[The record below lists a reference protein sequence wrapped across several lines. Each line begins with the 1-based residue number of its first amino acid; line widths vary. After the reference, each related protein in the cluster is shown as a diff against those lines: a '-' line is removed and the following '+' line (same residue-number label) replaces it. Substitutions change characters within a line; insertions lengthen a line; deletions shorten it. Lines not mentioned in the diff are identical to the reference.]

1 MDHIDRAV
9 KWTRSGKTLVRAEN
23 EERET
28 MAEATLS
35 TNPPTTSI
43 NKIPLDRPWTW
54 LAKGFADLRKAPAIS
69 LGYGI
74 LFTLAGYALVASLWA
89 LGWIYLTLPLAAGF
103 LIVGPLFAV
112 GLYEV
117 SRRLQNGEPVGFG
130 DAISAWQRNS
140 GQIGLMGIALLL
152 LMFAWIRLAAM
163 IFMLFFGLE
172 PPSLETLVQ
181 QTVLSA
187 DALPFLV
194 TGTAVGALLAGL
206 AFSIS
211 VISIPLL
218 LDRPEAN
225 VVTAITTS
233 IDAVKTNLGPM
244 LFWGVLIVLFVGA
257 GLVTLLLGLVITL
270 PLIGHASWHAYRDL
284 TGKEN

>member
-1 MDHIDRAV
+1 
-9 KWTRSGKTLVRAEN
+9 
-23 EERET
+23 
-28 MAEATLS
+28 MAQATSPSVTAAPVLS
-35 TNPPTTSI
+35 R
-43 NKIPLDRPWTW
+43 IPLDRPWTW
-54 LAKGFADLRKAPAIS
+54 LAKGFSDLRKAPVIS

-74 LFTLAGYALVASLWA
+74 IFALAGYLLVASLWA

-117 SRRLQNGEPVGFG
+117 SRRLQAGQPASFG
-130 DAISAWQRNS
+130 DTFTAWRRNG
-140 GQIGLMGIALLL
+140 GQIGLMGVALLL

-181 QTVLSA
+181 QTVLSP

-194 TGTAVGALLAGL
+194 TGTIVGALLAGF
-206 AFSIS
+206 AFAIS

-218 LDRPEAN
+218 LDREDAN

-233 IDAVKTNLGPM
+233 IEAVKTNPGPM
-244 LFWGVLIVLFVGA
+244 LFWAALIVLFVGA
-257 GLVTLLLGLVITL
+257 GLATLLLGLIVTL

-284 TGKEN
+284 TGAED

>member
-1 MDHIDRAV
+1 
-9 KWTRSGKTLVRAEN
+9 
-23 EERET
+23 
-28 MAEATLS
+28 MAEATALPS
-35 TNPPTTSI
+35 TPSI
-43 NKIPLDRPWTW
+43 EIRKIPLDRPWTW
-54 LAKGFADLRKAPAIS
+54 LAKGFSDLRQAPLVS
-69 LGYGI
+69 LGYGV
-74 LFTLAGYALVASLWA
+74 LFALAGYALVGSLWA

-117 SRRLQNGEPVGFG
+117 SRRLKMGEPIG
-130 DAISAWQRNS
+130 ISVALGAWKRNG

-181 QTVLSA
+181 QTVLSP

-194 TGTAVGALLAGL
+194 TGTVVGAVLAL
-206 AFSIS
+206 IAFAIS

-233 IDAVKTNLGPM
+233 IDAVKTNPAPM
-244 LFWGVLIVLFVGA
+244 LFWGALIVLFVGA
-257 GLVTLLLGLVITL
+257 GLATLLIGLIVAL
-270 PLIGHASWHAYRDL
+270 PLIGHASWHAYCDL
-284 TGKEN
+284 TGQEG

>member
-1 MDHIDRAV
+1 
-9 KWTRSGKTLVRAEN
+9 
-23 EERET
+23 
-28 MAEATLS
+28 MAEATFS
-35 TNPPTTSI
+35 TASPTTVI
-43 NKIPLDRPWTW
+43 KKIPLDRPWSW
-54 LAKGFADLRKAPAIS
+54 LAKGFSDLRRAPAIS

-74 LFTLAGYALVASLWA
+74 LFTLAGYLLVASLWA

-117 SRRLQNGEPVGFG
+117 SRRLQAGETTTFG
-130 DAISAWQRNS
+130 DALGAWKRNG

-152 LMFAWIRLAAM
+152 LMFAWLRLAAM

-181 QTVLSA
+181 QTILSP

-194 TGTAVGALLAGL
+194 TGTLVGAVLAL
-206 AFSIS
+206 IAFAIS
-211 VISIPLL
+211 AISIPLL
-218 LDRPEAN
+218 LDHPEAN

-233 IDAVKTNLGPM
+233 IDAVRANPATM
-244 LFWGVLIVLFVGA
+244 LFWGALIVLFVGA
-257 GLVTLLLGLVITL
+257 GLATFLMGLIITL
-270 PLIGHASWHAYRDL
+270 PLIGHASWHAYQDL
-284 TGKEN
+284 TTKGN

>member
-1 MDHIDRAV
+1 
-9 KWTRSGKTLVRAEN
+9 
-23 EERET
+23 
-28 MAEATLS
+28 MAEATAL
-35 TNPPTTSI
+35 PATSSI
-43 NKIPLDRPWTW
+43 EIRKIPLDRPWTW
-54 LAKGFADLRKAPAIS
+54 LAKGFSDLRKAPVVS
-69 LGYGI
+69 LGYGLI
-74 LFTLAGYALVASLWA
+74 FALAGYLLTFGLWS
-89 LGWIYLTLPLAAGF
+89 LGWLHLTLPLAAGF

-117 SRRLQNGEPVGFG
+117 SRRLEAGEPVTFA
-130 DAISAWQRNS
+130 DTLKAWKRNG
-140 GQIGLMGIALLL
+140 GQIGLMGVALLL
-152 LMFAWIRLAAM
+152 LMFAWLRLAAL

-172 PPSLETLVQ
+172 PPSLDTLVQ

-194 TGTAVGALLAGL
+194 TGTLIGAALAVL
-206 AFSIS
+206 AFAIS

-233 IDAVKTNLGPM
+233 VEAVKTNPAAM

-257 GLVTLLLGLVITL
+257 GLATFLLGLIVAL

-284 TGKEN
+284 TGAEG

>member
-1 MDHIDRAV
+1 
-9 KWTRSGKTLVRAEN
+9 
-23 EERET
+23 

-35 TNPPTTSI
+35 TSPPTTTI
-43 NKIPLDRPWTW
+43 NRIPLDRPWTW
-54 LAKGFADLRKAPAIS
+54 LAKGFSDLRKAPVIS

-117 SRRLQNGEPVGFG
+117 SRRLQNGESVSFG
-130 DAISAWQRNS
+130 DTLSAWKRNG

-152 LMFAWIRLAAM
+152 LMFAWLRLAAM

-181 QTVLSA
+181 QTVLSP

-194 TGTAVGALLAGL
+194 TGTVVGAVLAL
-206 AFSIS
+206 IAFAIS
-211 VISIPLL
+211 AISIPLL
-218 LDRPEAN
+218 LDHPEAN

-233 IDAVKTNLGPM
+233 VDAVKSNPAAM
-244 LFWGVLIVLFVGA
+244 MFWGALIVLFVGA
-257 GLVTLLLGLVITL
+257 GLATFLLGLIITL
-270 PLIGHASWHAYRDL
+270 PLIGHASWHAYQDL
-284 TGKEN
+284 TATKD